1 MLNDTNMIS
10 DEELKI
16 NILKEWPLSS
26 RTINSLNAN
35 NVVYLGDLITLDKK
49 DFLKFRNFGRKSLDE
64 INDLLKKKNYL
75 DKKIN
80 NSNWYDIR
88 QKLDFENKIY
98 PEDNGSFSNKHS
110 FKKSLFKDFKY
121 VREIHLNEN
130 KITIPNES
138 KATEVEKLIIE
149 DIEQIISLLD
159 DRMVTFFKGR
169 YGYNEKCKTLEELG
183 KLFQITRERVRQLE
197 KSLNQSLYKLG
208 KIDKKSLINYFKKY
222 EFISFHKLFPK
233 LDKKFTNTA
242 RGIEEISGDK
252 LTYFIENFCGVD
264 EKFFKTPERVL
275 WSFDEQ
281 KLASIFQ
288 VVQSG
293 IDKESFL
300 ETIQDSYGYN
310 KFVASSALE
319 FMQNKKLIKIHDN
332 KVYAIK
338 INRSQEVINILLN
351 YPDGLHWKEIAK
363 IANNSFTKNKWN
375 MNRPGGDYS
384 LSPYRNKE
392 IYLSERGTIK
402 LFKFCPAIKDKDA
415 IIEFFINYLNEK
427 NKKEVSLEIAF
438 KELLK
443 YENFKN
449 LNFYDARA
457 IIKNYGSERGIFH
470 NGRSGTNTISFDKNV
485 KRISL
490 KDKILEIIESSD
502 DEIHYKD
509 IYEKLQKTDEDLP
522 LDVHISDLVNNGSIF
537 KTSPGTFLNINSA
550 IILCD
555 KNEVKDFLNKLLNN
569 YEFITTSFIR
579 EQVNESLGYNL
590 SNFYYNSLC
599 RILSKNNSWFCGT
612 NYLSKLKKKESSIE
626 TYIKNLINNDLST
639 NENFEIISKKIG
651 ISKSYFYNIIHR
663 MELNFNNDWV
673 HQYD

>member
-1 MLNDTNMIS
+1 MAEDPRSILDK
-10 DEELKI
+10 ELKI
-16 NILKEWPLSS
+16 NILKEWPLST
-26 RTINSLNAN
+26 RTINSLNTN
-35 NVVYLGDLITLDKK
+35 NVVYLGDLIALDKS
-49 DFLKFRNFGRKSLDE
+49 DFLKFRNFGKKSLDE
-64 INDLLKKKNYL
+64 INNLLKKKNYYG
-75 DKKIN
+75 KKIN

-88 QKLDFENKIY
+88 QKLESENKIY
-98 PEDNGSFSNKHS
+98 TENQKGVSNKYS
-110 FKKSLFKDFKY
+110 FKKSLFKDFNY
-121 VREIHLNEN
+121 VREIYL
-130 KITIPNES
+130 NES
-138 KATEVEKLIIE
+138 KIFIPIESEAKEVEKLIVQ
-149 DIEQIISLLD
+149 DVEQIILLLN

-169 YGYNEKCKTLEELG
+169 YGYNENCKTLDELG
-183 KLFQITRERVRQLE
+183 KSFHITRERVRQLE

-208 KIDKKSLINYFKKY
+208 RIDKKSLINYFKKY
-222 EFISFHKLFPK
+222 EFISFHKLFPE
-233 LDKKFTNTA
+233 LDKKFTDTA
-242 RGIEEISGDK
+242 RGIDEISGDK

-264 EKFFKTPERVL
+264 EKFFKTPERIL
-275 WSFDEQ
+275 WRFDKQ
-281 KLASIFQ
+281 KLESIFQ
-288 VVQSG
+288 IVPSG
-293 IDKESFL
+293 VDKESFL
-300 ETIQDSYGYN
+300 EIIQDSYGYN

-490 KDKILEIIESSD
+490 KDKILEIINSSD

-522 LDVHISDLVNNGSIF
+522 LDVHVSDLVNNGSIF

-550 IILCD
+550 LKLC
-555 KNEVKDFLNKLLNN
+555 NKTKIEEKIEQLLKKYN
-569 YEFITTSFIR
+569 FITPGFIR
-579 EQVNESLGYNL
+579 QKLNENLGYSL
-590 SNFYYNSLC
+590 STTYYDTLVKIIA
-599 RILSKNNSWFCGT
+599 REKKWYYEA
-612 NYLSKLKKKESSIE
+612 NYLSNKLEKNEELSEYIQKRYNLGLTSI
-626 TYIKNLINNDLST
+626 
-639 NENFEIISKKIG
+639 ENFEELVKEIG
-651 ISKSYFYNIIHR
+651 ITKI
-663 MELNFNNDWV
+663 NFNNVVYKKDFK
-673 HQYD
+673 YKI